1 MPDKKTTER
10 RIVKKEV
17 PYSGFA
23 IAGFILSFFGLLS
36 ILGII
41 FSLIASSQIRKG
53 ERRGKGLAIAGFVIG
68 IVVFL
73 FFIFAFGLS
82 LYAYRTTMGFRHYMG
97 CYWC

>member
-1 MPDKKTTER
+1 MPDQKTKSR
-10 RIVKKEV
+10 MVQKEV

-23 IAGFILSFFGLLS
+23 IAGFILSFFGILS

-41 FSLIASSQIRKG
+41 FSLIALNQIKNR
-53 ERRGKGLAIAGFVIG
+53 ERRGRGLAIAGFIIG

-73 FFIFAFGLS
+73 LFIFMFSFS
-82 LYAYRTTMGFRHYMG
+82 LYAYRSQIGLRHYMG